1 MRRRRRRSKSTR
13 RIKWSRRGWRVRRT
27 RLTQAR
33 MMNRKT
39 YWTNQLR
46 RRRIDIL
53 LEDHLKVQ
61 AAEEE
66 IFGKDQNIIGAM
78 N

>member
-1 MRRRRRRSKSTR
+1 
-13 RIKWSRRGWRVRRT
+13 
-27 RLTQAR
+27 LTQAR